1 MEKTLLS
8 LWQAVPSGHVKHKQI
23 ADALNLSSKQTTRLL
38 QKWANE
44 GWFTYTSG
52 RGRGNASHLQWH
64 RNVESVYEQQII
76 QLIAEQSVESASNYL
91 LLEWSPEVRQR
102 LMHQFRSHF
111 GYSQSQTNEVDK
123 LIIPRKYALLTLHP
137 MKAADIQ
144 SANMAANIY
153 NRLVSVDDV
162 GTVSPE
168 LAHSWDLTDTR
179 LRLYL
184 RKRVQF
190 HDGSLLTSE
199 IVADCLNRLRL
210 DACYADLWKSITEI
224 KALSPY
230 VLELSFPT
238 GCSYCLQ
245 MLGMINASIYK
256 ETTDQII
263 GTGGFY
269 VEHNDESK
277 TTLKAFDDY
286 FQQRPLL
293 DIVEFIQVP
302 EDFDFTY
309 RSSANETSDETFQ
322 VESDSGFGIVLMNA
336 FRDSPISRKEVRDY
350 VHYAIAKHRDTI
362 GQFHPRALP
371 NHHGCL
377 AGQKQSYT
385 VPQTV
390 RPVLDQP
397 LVIKAANY
405 TSGATR
411 WLKEALESEGIA
423 VEIQWL
429 SFQDKLLDIK
439 EDQTADLFI
448 HGEVFEMNQDFSF
461 FYFLSNG
468 YSPMTAIMKSQP
480 QFNRYLKVYAET
492 PFVNWTAL
500 NLEIEQNLLESS
512 IMVPL
517 YYEKRQIPFS
527 VDLMNISISHFGYVD
542 FSKLWVRP
550 VGDE

>member
-8 LWQAVPSGHVKHKQI
+8 LWQAVPTGDVKQVQI
-23 ADALNLSSKQTTRLL
+23 AAALKLSSKQTTRLL
-38 QKWANE
+38 RKWSNE

-52 RGRGNASHLQWH
+52 RGRGNTSHLQWH
-64 RNVESVYEQQII
+64 RNVEAVYEQQII
-76 QLIAEQSVESASNYL
+76 QLIAEQSVESAGNYL
-91 LLEWSPEVRQR
+91 LLEWSPAVRQR
-102 LMHQFRSHF
+102 LMHQFRSQF
-111 GYSQSQTNEVDK
+111 GYSQNNASEVDK

-144 SANMAANIY
+144 SANMAANVH
-153 NRLVSVDDV
+153 NRLVSVDAA
-162 GTVSPE
+162 GNVSPE
-168 LAHSWDLTDTR
+168 LAHSWDLANNR

-184 RKRVQF
+184 RKEVQF
-190 HDGSLLTSE
+190 HDGSFLTSE
-199 IVADCLNRLRL
+199 NVVKCLNRIRL
-210 DACYADLWKSITEI
+210 DAPYADLWKPITEI
-224 KALSPY
+224 KALAPY
-230 VLELSFPT
+230 VLELSFPA

-256 ETTDQII
+256 ETNGQII

-269 VEHNDESK
+269 VAHNDELK
-277 TTLKAFDDY
+277 TTLKAFSEY
-286 FQQRPLL
+286 FKERPLL

-309 RSSANETSDETFQ
+309 RSSANETSEETFQ
-322 VESDSGFGIVLMNA
+322 VESDSGFGVVIMNA

-350 VHYAIAKHRDTI
+350 VHYVIAKHRHTI

-385 VPQTV
+385 VPQMA
-390 RPVLDQP
+390 RPFLDQP

-405 TSGATR
+405 TNGATR

-429 SFQDKLLDIK
+429 SFQDKLLDIT
-439 EDQTADLFI
+439 ENQTADLFI

-461 FYFLSNG
+461 FNFLSNG

-480 QFNRYLKVYAET
+480 QFDRYLKLYAET
-492 PFVNWTAL
+492 PFKEWTKV
-500 NLEIEQNLLESS
+500 NLEVERTLLEAS

-550 VGDE
+550 VCEE